1 MFDAKERRRKP
12 ARGGTLWSGLT
23 QPITRT
29 EVILV
34 LVGAAVYLAHR
45 AGVV

>member
-1 MFDAKERRRKP
+1 MFDAKQRRRKP
-12 ARGGTLWSGLT
+12 ARGGTLSAGLN
-23 QPITRT
+23 QPVTRT

-34 LVGAAVYLAHR
+34 LVGVAVFLAHR